1 MASIIRIK
9 RSPTAGNPTTL
20 GAGELA
26 YSALAGTQANGGDRL
41 YIGFGNETSG
51 DAANHFIIGG
61 KYFTD
66 MLDHVAGTLTA
77 SSALITDV
85 NSKLDNLKV
94 DNLDLNGNTISSTD
108 TNGNITLTPNG
119 TGKLVLNNPY
129 INGTTDTLAEFIY
142 DTVGGAVTGTAGEI
156 LVTNSDGSN
165 TSTLSLINTAV
176 TPGSYGSAT
185 AIPVFTVDAK
195 GRLTSASTASIT
207 TTLGIA
213 GDTGTDSVA
222 LATDTITFVGGTGI
236 TSAVAAVGTATS
248 VTFDI
253 DSTVATLLGTQTLT
267 NKTLTSPSLTTP
279 TIGSAGAIFSG
290 TTGTTTVV
298 ASSAAGSTTLTLPA
312 ATDTLVGKATTDTLT
327 NKTIA
332 ASTNTITGL
341 TNTNLSG
348 SAGITNAN
356 LANSSVTIGSTTVS
370 LGATSTS
377 LAGLTSATFVGS
389 TSGTTQ
395 ILSSATAG
403 SSVLTLPVAT
413 DTLIGKA
420 TTDTFTNKTFNT
432 AATGNVFQI
441 NGTGITAITGT
452 GSVVLSS
459 SPTLVTPTLGAALA
473 TSINGLTI
481 SSSTGTLTIANSKT
495 LTASNTLTFTGTDT
509 SSVAFSAGGTVAY
522 VANKLSV
529 FAATTS
535 AELAGVISDET
546 GTGALVF
553 ASSPTLITPT
563 LGAALATSITATS
576 GNLALNAAAGNN
588 SVSLTPTG
596 TGTVDV
602 ANKRITSVAEPTQ
615 SSDAATKNYVDAV
628 KTGLDVKDSVRV
640 TTTAN
645 LPATYA
651 NGSSGVGAT
660 LTNSGTQAT
669 LTIDSIALSVGERV
683 LVKDQ
688 TAGLQ
693 NGFYVVTNAGSASTN
708 FILTRSLDAD
718 QNTEITPGA
727 FTFVE
732 EGTVGNDNG
741 FVCTNDSN
749 ITIGTTPITFVQF
762 SGAGQIIAGNG
773 LTKNG
778 NTLDVGGTV
787 GRITISA
794 DAVDIASTYVGQAT
808 ITTLG
813 TISSGVWNGS
823 VIGPTYGG
831 TGVNNGASTL
841 TLGGNVSHLGAFTQS
856 FTATAN
862 TTLTLPV
869 TGTLATLAGTETLTN
884 KTLTAPVIA
893 TIVNSGTLTLPTS
906 TDTLVGRATTD
917 TLTNKSLTSPIISG
931 GSIDN
936 ASIGATTRSTGAFT
950 TLTSNGAT
958 TFTAG
963 TASSSSTTGAV
974 IVTGG
979 VGVGGSIFGAG
990 AGTSTLDGFNID
1002 GGTY

>member
-9 RSPTAGNPTTL
+9 RSTTAGNPTTL

-26 YSALAGTQANGGDRL
+26 YSALTNNDSNGGDRL
-41 YIGFGNETSG
+41 YIGIGTETAG
-51 DAANHFIIGG
+51 DAANHLVIGG

-66 MLDHVAGTLTA
+66 LLDHTRGTLTA
-77 SSALITDV
+77 SSALIADAS
-85 NSKLDNLKV
+85 SKLDNLKV

-119 TGKLVLNNPY
+119 TGKLVLNNVY
-129 INGTTDTLAEFIY
+129 INGTSDSLAEFIY
-142 DTVGGAVTGTAGEI
+142 DTVGGAVTGTASQI
-156 LVTNSDGSN
+156 AVTNSDAGN
-165 TSTLSLINTAV
+165 TSTISLVNTAV
-176 TPGSYGSAT
+176 TAGSYGSAT
-185 AIPVFTVDAK
+185 AIPVFTVDAQ
-195 GRLTSASTASIT
+195 GRLTAASTASIT

-213 GDTGTDSVA
+213 GDTGTDSIA
-222 LATDTITFVGGTGI
+222 LATDTITFAGGTGI
-236 TSAVAAVGTATS
+236 TSTVTSATNTVDFS
-248 VTFDI
+248 IDNTVT
-253 DSTVATLLGTQTLT
+253 TNTGTQTLT

-332 ASTNTITGL
+332 AGSNTISGL
-341 TNTNLSG
+341 TNSNLSG
-348 SAGITNAN
+348 TAGITNAN

-370 LGATSTS
+370 LGGTSTS
-377 LAGLTSATFVGS
+377 LAGLTSATFAGS

-395 ILSSATAG
+395 ILSGAAAG

-413 DTLIGKA
+413 DTLVGKA

-441 NGTGITAITGT
+441 NGTGITAVTGT

-481 SSSTGTLTIANSKT
+481 SSSTGTLTIANGKT

-509 SSVAFSAGGTVAY
+509 SSVAFGSGGTVAY
-522 VANKLSV
+522 VADKLSA

-553 ASSPTLITPT
+553 ANTPT
-563 LGAALATSITATS
+563 LVTPVLGAATATSITATS
-576 GNLALNAAAGNN
+576 GNMVVNAAAGNN
-588 SVSLTPTG
+588 SVNLVPTG
-596 TGTVDV
+596 TGSVDV

-615 SSDAATKNYVDAV
+615 STDAATKNYVDAV
-628 KTGLDVKDSVRV
+628 KTGLDVKDSVIV
-640 TTTAN
+640 TTTSN
-645 LPATYA
+645 LTATYS
-651 NGSSGVGAT
+651 NGTSGVGAT
-660 LTNSGTQAT
+660 LTNSGTQAA
-669 LTIDSIALSVGERV
+669 LTIDSRVLVVGERV

-688 TAGLQ
+688 TTALQ
-693 NGFYVVTNAGSASTN
+693 NGFYKVTTVGTVSTN
-708 FILTRSLDAD
+708 WVLTRTVDAD
-718 QNTEITPGA
+718 EDSEITPGA

-732 EGTVGNDNG
+732 EGTVGANNG
-741 FVCTNDSN
+741 YVCTNVGA

-762 SGAGQIIAGNG
+762 SGAGSVIAGDG
-773 LTKNG
+773 LTKSG
-778 NTLDVGGTV
+778 NTLNVVGTNN
-787 GRITISA
+787 RISISA
-794 DAVDIASTYVGQAT
+794 DAVDISSSYVGQAT

-813 TISSGVWNGS
+813 TIGTGTWQGS
-823 VIGPTYGG
+823 LIGATYGG
-831 TGVNNGASTL
+831 TGVNNGSSTI
-841 TLGGNVSHLGAFTQS
+841 TIGGNLSTIGAHN
-856 FTATAN
+856 TALTTTAN

-869 TGTLATLAGTETLTN
+869 TGTLATLAGTETFTN
-884 KTLTAPVIA
+884 KTLTSPVIA

-917 TLTNKSLTSPIISG
+917 TLTNKTITGAVITT
-931 GSIDN
+931 GSIN
-936 ASIGATTRSTGAFT
+936 NTPIGASTANTGAFT
-950 TLTSNGAT
+950 TLTASGAT
-958 TFTAG
+958 TFTSA

-974 IVTGG
+974 VVTGG